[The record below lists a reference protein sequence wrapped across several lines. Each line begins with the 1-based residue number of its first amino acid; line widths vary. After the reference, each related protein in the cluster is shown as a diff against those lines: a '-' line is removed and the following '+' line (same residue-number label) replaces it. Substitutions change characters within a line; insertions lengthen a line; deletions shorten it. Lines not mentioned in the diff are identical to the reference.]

1 MREKEIQSKLVRA
14 GREVFDTIG
23 RMVCLK
29 GVPIV
34 PNRIFFATY
43 QTAYTC
49 NCKYIAEEILKRRL
63 GYELFFCV
71 SREIC
76 ENRDAYHIPK
86 EIRLVEQYSDE
97 SFRVQASAAFW
108 IDNGL
113 NCIWKRVPKRPGQ
126 IYLNTWHGSLGIKRL
141 DGSRHWRA
149 VARYGNRRIDYFL
162 TDSVFDERVF
172 SESFWPDVKHLKVG
186 HPRNDILFQKENW
199 AEIRQQIYLR
209 YQIDQNEHTL
219 LYAPTFR
226 EHGQNVRHPD
236 FGKLAGACSERF
248 GGVWRILLRCHFHDI
263 GDGVQAGGGTE
274 CEFITDVSDYP
285 DIQEL
290 MTAVDVGIT
299 DYSSWIFDFVFTGK
313 PAFLYTADLDCYAD
327 ERGFYYP
334 LSETPFAVA
343 EDDMRLCE
351 NIRQFDSA
359 EYRKRCELFLQ
370 ARGCYERGN
379 ASEQVV
385 NFILSHTEEIERK

>member
-1 MREKEIQSKLVRA
+1 MKEKVIQSKMVRA
-14 GREVFDTIG
+14 AREVFDTAR
-23 RMVCLK
+23 RMHRLK
-29 GVPIV
+29 HIPIV

-49 NCKYIAEEILKRRL
+49 NCKYIAEEIIRRRL
-63 GYELFFCV
+63 DYELFFCV
-71 SREIC
+71 SREVC
-76 ENRDAYHIPK
+76 ENRAAHSVPE
-86 EIRLVEQYSDE
+86 EIRLVEQYSEE

-126 IYLNTWHGSLGIKRL
+126 MYLNSWHGSLGIKRL

-172 SESFWPDVKHLKVG
+172 SESFWPDVRHLKVG
-186 HPRNDILFQKENW
+186 HPRNDILFQRKRWE
-199 AEIRQQIYLR
+199 EIRRRVYRL
-209 YQIDQNEHTL
+209 YQIDGGERTL

-226 EHGQNVRHPD
+226 EHGITRHPD
-236 FGKLAGACSERF
+236 FAALADACSERF
-248 GGVWRILLRCHFHDI
+248 GGTWRILLRCHFHDI
-263 GDGVQAGGGTE
+263 HRQTGVE
-274 CEFITDVSDYP
+274 SVTDVSGYP
-285 DIQEL
+285 DMQEL
-290 MTAVDVGIT
+290 LAAVDAGLT

-313 PAFLYTADLDCYAD
+313 PAFLYTADRELYED

-343 EDDMRLCE
+343 DDDVQLCE
-351 NIRQFDSA
+351 NIRRFDGA
-359 EYRKRCELFLQ
+359 QYRQRCENFLQ
-370 ARGCYERGN
+370 ERGCYERGD
-379 ASEQVV
+379 ASGRTVD
-385 NFILSHTEEIERK
+385 FIVSRTEGIERK